1 MRFHFLS
8 PSHLTPRCTGDTVET
23 IEAIKSRRS
32 VREFTDEDVNDAEIE
47 QILEA
52 GRWAP
57 SGLNNQA
64 WRFIIVRNEETKK
77 ALSEL
82 THYGKTILN
91 SAVEI
96 VVFLDNDSM
105 YDYTKDTQSIG
116 ACIQNMLLAIHS
128 IGLGAV
134 WLGEILK
141 NKEKVNELLNAPE
154 SYELMAV
161 IAAGK
166 PVEKE
171 RVSSRM
177 ELTELAFREKFGNK
191 W

>member
-1 MRFHFLS
+1 MEI
-8 PSHLTPRCTGDTVET
+8 T
-23 IEAIKSRRS
+23 EAIKSRRS
-32 VREFTDEDVNDAEIE
+32 VREFTDEDVSDSEIE

-57 SGLNNQA
+57 SGLNNQT
-64 WRFIIVRNEETKK
+64 WRFVIVRDEKTKK
-77 ALSEL
+77 ALAEL

-96 VVFLDNDSM
+96 VVFLDRDSM

-116 ACIQNMLLAIHS
+116 ACIQNILLAIHS
-128 IGLGAV
+128 VGLGAV

-141 NKEKVNELLNAPE
+141 SKEQVNELLGAPE

-161 IAAGK
+161 IAIGK
-166 PVEKE
+166 PIEKD
-171 RVSSRM
+171 RSSGRM
-177 ELTELAFREKFGNK
+177 ELAELAFREKIGNK

>member
-1 MRFHFLS
+1 M
-8 PSHLTPRCTGDTVET
+8 EI

-32 VREFTDEDVNDAEIE
+32 VREFTAEDVSDVEIA

-64 WRFIIVRNEETKK
+64 WRFIIVRDKDTKK
-77 ALSEL
+77 ALSGF
-82 THYGKTILN
+82 THYGKTILD
-91 SAVEI
+91 SAVGI
-96 VVFLDNDSM
+96 VVFLDRESM
-105 YDYTKDTQSIG
+105 YDYTKDVQSIG

-128 IGLGAV
+128 MGLGAV

-141 NKEKVNELLNAPE
+141 NREKVNQLLGAPE
-154 SYELMAV
+154 SCELMAV

-166 PVEKE
+166 PVEKP
-171 RVSSRM
+171 RSSSRKELA
-177 ELTELAFREKFGNK
+177 ELTFREKFGNK